1 MSLKIPPPQVKPP
14 APQPPKPPPQPPK
27 PPPQPAK
34 PSAPSRPA
42 ARAAMPKPL
51 PGVKVPKPAPKP
63 AQPRAAAPR
72 PRTAQAKLPP
82 VRQPRAAKS
91 PKAATPSVS
100 AARKRAQRP
109 LPRDRNSQ
117 AYKQHVSKKG
127 VEAVRQK
134 FYRMGFDSVRQV
146 QHNKV
151 HGVDL
156 AAFKYGKDGR
166 LLNAAVAEVK
176 SSGSKRPGPNS
187 LRRQTTHR
195 YVEKNLSRAAAAGP
209 KVRDADKLYRLAKQR
224 RLNIYG
230 GTYLMGERGAK
241 VHKVYEPRP
250 LKPSQRSP
258 LTVRSKK

>member
-1 MSLKIPPPQVKPP
+1 MSLKIPPPKVKPP
-14 APQPPKPPPQPPK
+14 AP
-27 PPPQPAK
+27 
-34 PSAPSRPA
+34 R
-42 ARAAMPKPL
+42 
-51 PGVKVPKPAPKP
+51 APKP
-63 AQPRAAAPR
+63 TVPAVKPPTPSPPAVRAGGPKVLPTVNPPKARSKPARPRAAARR
-72 PRTAQAKLPP
+72 PGAKLPP
-82 VRQPRAAKS
+82 VRQPRAAK
-91 PKAATPSVS
+91 PRPAAGPSVS
-100 AARKRAQRP
+100 AARKRAQRA
-109 LPRDRNSQ
+109 LPRNRNSQ
-117 AYKQHVSKKG
+117 AFKQQVAKKG

-156 AAFKYGKDGR
+156 AAFRYGRNGR

-176 SSGSKRPGPNS
+176 SSASRRPGPNS

-195 YVEKNLSRAAAAGP
+195 YVEQNLARAAAARP
-209 KVRDADKLYRLAKQR
+209 KVRDADKLYRLAKER

-230 GTYLMGERGAK
+230 GTYLTGERGAR

-250 LKPSQRSP
+250 LKRGQRGP